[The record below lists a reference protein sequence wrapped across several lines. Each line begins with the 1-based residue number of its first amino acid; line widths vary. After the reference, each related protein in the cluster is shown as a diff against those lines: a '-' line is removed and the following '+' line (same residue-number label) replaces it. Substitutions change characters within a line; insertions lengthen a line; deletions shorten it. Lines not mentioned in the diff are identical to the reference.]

1 MALDTAGFQDAIR
14 ALLDTDQ
21 PDFAAAGDAWAGV
34 YDDYCA
40 GAVFGASTPVLT
52 GKRAAM
58 AATLA
63 GAFASG
69 VAATTAAAFSSAVA
83 TYWTAV
89 VVAGAQA
96 GVCASCPGAGAIT
109 AALAA
114 LAPGPNSKD
123 AFAAAMATALDT
135 ATRTCT
141 AAVAPPPGTVLPI
154 G

>member
-1 MALDTAGFQDAIR
+1 MALDTGALQDAIR
-14 ALLDTDQ
+14 ALLDTNQ
-21 PDFAAAGDAWAGV
+21 ADFASAGDAWAEI
-34 YDDYCA
+34 YDSYCA
-40 GAVFGASTPVLT
+40 GAMFGSSTPVLT
-52 GKRAAM
+52 GR
-58 AATLA
+58 A

-69 VAATTAAAFSSAVA
+69 VAATTAAAFSSGVA

-89 VVAGAQA
+89 AVAGAQS

-123 AFAAAMATALDT
+123 DFAAAMATALDT

-141 AAVAPPPGTVLPI
+141 AAVAPPPGTVLPL